1 MPRSNRDRARRYRD
15 QAGRFLELAEMENR
29 PQARDR
35 LLRLAIEYGELAG
48 HVSRHKV
55 QDAGPVAAVAG
66 SRNG

>member
-1 MPRSNRDRARRYRD
+1 
-15 QAGRFLELAEMENR
+15 MENR

-55 QDAGPVAAVAG
+55 QDAGPVAALAG